1 MRINK
6 ISTILKREYL
16 LVTRK
21 KLFWIVSIAGPLAYL
36 LLIVGLGAMLGGITK
51 GQKVRVY
58 DGAGL
63 GEGMKEM
70 MARESITLEVLPHP
84 GGKVPTDA
92 LETRDVDVIIAIPPE
107 LKAEPADKPAD
118 KAAGKPDNPLQE
130 DDDGDKPRAV
140 LYTRKGGNMQVR
152 ELAVRSINE
161 QLHALWLAGRGMDS
175 GAVKT
180 VFNKRVKVTHE
191 EVVKGGKTQASSELG
206 AVLICLF
213 SVMLVMM
220 PSLIWGMELMR
231 SIIEE
236 KNQRIVEILI
246 SSLTPFELLTGKLFG
261 IGMVGFTQLGIW
273 LVLFAGITA
282 GGLSM
287 LPPGALKDLHLENVL
302 HPMMLPVLL
311 MFFALSF
318 LMYALPFAAVGSAV
332 NTEKEAQQFVTPI
345 MLLMMLPM
353 MMMSVIMMAPDAPRV
368 VVMSMIPI
376 YSPMLLMMRY
386 ALGTLPL
393 WQGALGVALTLA
405 TLFGALWICAKV
417 YRVGI
422 LMYGQKPG
430 LAEIIKWIGRS

>member
-1 MRINK
+1 MRIDK
-6 ISTILKREYL
+6 VAVIFKREYT
-16 LVTRK
+16 LVIRK

-36 LLIVGLGAMLGGITK
+36 LLMVGMGFMIGGIAN

-63 GEGMKEM
+63 GEGMKEV
-70 MARESITLEVLPHP
+70 MAKAGITLEVLPYP
-84 GGKVPTDA
+84 GGKVPTES
-92 LETRDVDVIIAIPPE
+92 LESREVDMIIALPPE
-107 LKAEPADKPAD
+107 LKAEPADKPAVLS
-118 KAAGKPDNPLQE
+118 GKKPPAD
-130 DDDGDKPRAV
+130 DDDGAPRAV
-140 LYTRKGGNMQVR
+140 IYSRKGGNMQAR
-152 ELAVRSINE
+152 EMAVRSINE
-161 QLHALWLAGRGMDS
+161 QLHALWLAGRGMDA
-175 GAVKT
+175 GAVKS
-180 VFNKRVKVTHE
+180 VFNKDVQVE
-191 EVVKGGKTQASSELG
+191 QQEVVKGGKTQASNELIPI
-206 AVLICLF
+206 LLCLF

-220 PSLIWGMELMR
+220 PSIIWGMELMR

-261 IGMVGFTQLGIW
+261 IGMVGLTQLGIW
-273 LVLFAGITA
+273 LVLIGGITA
-282 GGLSM
+282 GGLKM
-287 LPPGALKDLHLENVL
+287 MPPEKLQKLHLSEVL

-311 MFFALSF
+311 LFFVLAF
-318 LMYALPFAAVGSAV
+318 LMYSLPFAAVGSAV
-332 NTEKEAQQFVTPI
+332 NSEKEAQQFVTPI

-353 MMMSVIMMAPDAPRV
+353 MMLSVIMMAPDAPLV
-368 VVMSMIPI
+368 VGLSMVPI

-393 WQGALGVALTLA
+393 WQGLLGVALTLV

-422 LMYGQKPG
+422 LMYGQKPS